1 MVTPD
6 MQIIL
11 ISGLSGSGK
20 SIALNVLED
29 GGYYCVDNLPVRLLS
44 DLTRILLES
53 GNERIAV
60 SVDVRNVGS
69 LSQLPQHIQA
79 LRQGEMD
86 VRLLFL
92 EAKTETLVKRFSETR
107 RKHPLS
113 DDKLTL
119 PECIEYE
126 REMLSEVREIAHKI
140 DTSDLSPNV
149 LRSWIQDFIHI
160 DRSRL
165 TLLFQSFGF
174 KHGLPLDSD
183 MVFDVRCLPN
193 PFYDLK
199 LRPLTGKEQEVVRF
213 LESDESVG
221 RMLDD
226 IRRFV
231 ETWLPSFIR
240 DNRNYLSI
248 SIGCTGGQHRS
259 VYMVEK
265 LAGYFSSLNSQV
277 LVRHRELK

>member
-1 MVTPD
+1 
-6 MQIIL
+6 MQLIV

-29 GGYYCVDNLPVRLLS
+29 AGYYCVDNLPLELLPELVRIVLHAGN
-44 DLTRILLES
+44 TRIAAS
-53 GNERIAV
+53 IDARSMGQ
-60 SVDVRNVGS
+60 
-69 LSQLPQHIQA
+69 LSQLPGHIDA
-79 LRQGEMD
+79 LKSHGMD

-92 EAKTETLVKRFSETR
+92 DANTDTLVKRFSETR

-113 DDKLTL
+113 DEGRTL
-119 PECIEYE
+119 PECIEHE
-126 REMLSEVREIAHKI
+126 REALAEISGLAHRM
-140 DTSDLSPNV
+140 DTSDLSANV
-149 LRSWIQDFIHI
+149 LRSWVQDFIHI

-183 MVFDVRCLPN
+183 MVFDIRCLPN
-193 PFYDLK
+193 PFYDIR
-199 LRPLTGKEQEVVRF
+199 LRPLTGRDDAVIVF
-213 LESDESVG
+213 LEGQSCVLKMYE
-221 RMLDD
+221 D
-226 IRRFV
+226 IRQFV
-231 ETWLPSFIR
+231 EGWLPAFIR
-240 DNRNYLSI
+240 DNRSYLSV

-265 LAGYFSSLNSQV
+265 LAKHFSSLNQV

>member
-1 MVTPD
+1 MR
-6 MQIIL
+6 IIL

-29 GGYYCVDNLPVRLLS
+29 AGYYCVDNLPVELLS
-44 DLTRILLES
+44 DLTRILLQS
-53 GNERIAV
+53 DVERIAV
-60 SVDVRNVGS
+60 SIDVRSIGS
-69 LSQLPQHIQA
+69 LSRLPEHIHA
-79 LRQGEMD
+79 LKLRGMD

-92 EAKTETLVKRFSETR
+92 ETRTDTLVKRFSETR

-113 DDKLTL
+113 DSKLTL

-126 REMLSEVREIAHKI
+126 REMLSEIRDIAHKI
-140 DTSDLSPNV
+140 DTSDLHPNV
-149 LRSWIQDFIHI
+149 LRSWIQEFIHI

-165 TLLFQSFGF
+165 SLLFQSFGF

-183 MVFDVRCLPN
+183 MVFDIRCLPN
-193 PFYDLK
+193 PFYDPA
-199 LRPLTGKEQEVVRF
+199 LRPLSGKDPEVVAF
-213 LESDESVG
+213 LESDDSVG
-221 RMLDD
+221 RMYED

-265 LAGYFSSLNSQV
+265 LARHFSVSNQV

>member
-1 MVTPD
+1 
-6 MQIIL
+6 MQLIL

-29 GGYYCVDNLPVRLLS
+29 CGYYCVDNLPVMLLPELAQMLLS
-44 DLTRILLES
+44 S
-53 GNERIAV
+53 GNKRIAV
-60 SVDVRNVGS
+60 SVDIRSMGS
-69 LSQLPQHIQA
+69 LQQLPQHI
-79 LRQGEMD
+79 LSLKESDMD

-92 EAKTETLVKRFSETR
+92 EANTETLVKRFSETR

-113 DDKLTL
+113 DENLTL
-119 PECIEYE
+119 PECIEDE
-126 REMLSEVREIAHKI
+126 REMLSEIREIAHKI
-140 DTSDLSPNV
+140 DTSGLSPNV
-149 LRSWIQDFIHI
+149 LRRWIQDFIHI
-160 DRSRL
+160 DKSRL

-193 PFYDLK
+193 PFYDPK
-199 LRPLTGKEQEVVRF
+199 LRPLTGKDREVVQF
-213 LESDESVG
+213 LEGEESVG
-221 RMLDD
+221 RMLGD
-226 IRRFV
+226 IMHFV

-259 VYMVEK
+259 VYMVER
-265 LAGYFSSLNSQV
+265 LASYFASNQV
-277 LVRHRELK
+277 LVRHRELT

>member
-1 MVTPD
+1 

-29 GGYYCVDNLPVRLLS
+29 AGYYCVDNLPLKLLS
-44 DLTRILLES
+44 DLTRILLQS

-60 SVDVRNVGS
+60 SIDVRSIAS
-69 LSQLPQHIQA
+69 LPQLPQHIHSLK
-79 LRQGEMD
+79 LRGMD

-113 DDKLTL
+113 DDTLTL
-119 PECIEYE
+119 PECIESE
-126 REMLSEVREIAHKI
+126 REMLSEIRDLAHKI
-140 DTSDLSPNV
+140 DTSDLSANV
-149 LRSWIQDFIHI
+149 LRTWIQEFIHI

-165 TLLFQSFGF
+165 SLLFQSFGF

-183 MVFDVRCLPN
+183 MVFDIRCLPN
-193 PFYDLK
+193 PFYDLR
-199 LRPLTGKEQEVVRF
+199 LRPLTGKDAAVVEF
-213 LESDESVG
+213 LESEESVG
-221 RMLDD
+221 RMYED
-226 IRRFV
+226 ISGFV

-259 VYMVEK
+259 VYMVER
-265 LAGYFSSLNSQV
+265 LARHFSSLNQT
-277 LVRHRELK
+277 LARHRELK

>member
-1 MVTPD
+1 

-29 GGYYCVDNLPVRLLS
+29 GGYYCVDNLPVKLLS
-44 DLTRILLES
+44 DLTRILLQTGS
-53 GNERIAV
+53 ERIAV
-60 SVDVRNVGS
+60 SIDVRSIGS
-69 LSQLPQHIQA
+69 LSQLPEHIHA
-79 LRQGEMD
+79 LKLRGMD

-92 EAKTETLVKRFSETR
+92 EANTETLVKRFSETR

-113 DDKLTL
+113 DDRLTL
-119 PECIEYE
+119 PECIESE
-126 REMLSEVREIAHKI
+126 REMLAEIRELAQKI
-140 DTSDLSPNV
+140 DTSALKPSV
-149 LRSWIQDFIHI
+149 LRNWIQEFMHI

-183 MVFDVRCLPN
+183 MVFDIRCLPN
-193 PFYDLK
+193 PFYDLG
-199 LRPLTGKEQEVVRF
+199 LRPLTGKDREVVAF
-213 LESDESVG
+213 LESEASVEQMFG
-221 RMLDD
+221 D
-226 IRRFV
+226 ISRFV

-259 VYMVEK
+259 VYMVER
-265 LAGYFSSLNSQV
+265 LAKHFSTQNNQV